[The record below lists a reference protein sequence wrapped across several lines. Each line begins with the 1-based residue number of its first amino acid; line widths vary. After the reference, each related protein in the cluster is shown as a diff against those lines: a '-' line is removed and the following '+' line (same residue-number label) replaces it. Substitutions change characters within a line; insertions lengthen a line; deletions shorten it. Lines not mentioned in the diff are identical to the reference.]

1 LEKTQKEHFMKKS
14 VIVLTFILL
23 FSLSIS
29 AADNTNDLYLP
40 NWESLK
46 TYEIPEWYKDAK
58 FGIFIHWGVYSVPA
72 FGNEWYPRNMYQ
84 QGSKEYIHHIKTYGK
99 QSEFGYKDFIPMF
112 TAANYDPAAWAE
124 LFKKAGAR
132 YVVPVAEHH
141 DGFPLYDCSL
151 SEWDA
156 VDKGPKRDLIGD
168 LAKAVR
174 DEGLIFGVSSHRAEH
189 WWFFEGGRQFD
200 SDVQDEAYDGLYGPA
215 MLKNTNPNKEFL
227 DDWLA
232 RTSELVEKYQ
242 PQLVW
247 FDWWIEEPAF
257 ELYKQKFASY
267 YYNKGLEWD
276 KGVVINYKKEAFP
289 IEAAAYD
296 IERGQLAEIRYP
308 LWQTDTAV
316 AKNSWGYTENNDY
329 KTVNSLVEDLIDI
342 VSKNGVLLL
351 NIGPKPDGTI
361 PQEDQDV
368 LLGIGQ
374 WLSVNGDAIYDT
386 RPWKVFGEGPT
397 KIVEGTFN
405 DVKRAGFTAD
415 DIRFTTKDG
424 KLYAILLDW
433 PANRTASIK
442 SLASSSEL
450 CDKEIADVKLLGSD
464 SKLKW
469 SQKEDAL
476 SVKLPKKQP
485 CEHAFVLEI
494 SFK

>member
-1 LEKTQKEHFMKKS
+1 MFKTRHVFLILFLF
-14 VIVLTFILL
+14 IVLSS
-23 FSLSIS
+23 FSI
-29 AADNTNDLYLP
+29 ANEGHYKA

-58 FGIFIHWGVYSVPA
+58 LGIFIHWGVYSVPA

-84 QGSKEYIHHIKTYGK
+84 KDSKEFKHHVETYGNQK
-99 QSEFGYKDFIPMF
+99 DFGYKDFIPMF
-112 TAANYDPAAWAE
+112 KAENYDPAAWAA

-141 DGFPLYDCSL
+141 DGFAMYDCSL
-151 SEWDA
+151 SKWDA
-156 VDKGPKRDLIGD
+156 VDMGPKRDLIGD

-174 DEGLIFGVSSHRAEH
+174 NEGLIFGLSTHRAEH
-189 WWFFEGGRQFD
+189 WWFMNGGMEFE
-200 SDVQDEAYDGLYGPA
+200 SDVPDNLDFYGPA
-215 MLKNTNPNKEFL
+215 KPGDTNPNRKYL
-227 DDWLA
+227 DDWYA
-232 RTSELVEKYQ
+232 RTAELVEKYQ

-257 ELYKQKFASY
+257 ELYKQKFAAF

-276 KGVVINYKKEAFP
+276 KGVVINYKNEAFP

-296 IERGQLAEIRYP
+296 VERGQLGEIRFP

-361 PQEDQDV
+361 PQEDQDI
-368 LLGIGQ
+368 LLGIGE
-374 WLSVNGDAIYDT
+374 WLAVNGEAIYDT
-386 RPWKVFGEGPT
+386 RPWTVFGEGPT
-397 KIVEGTFN
+397 KVVEGSFN
-405 DVKRAGFTAD
+405 DVKRAGFTSE
-415 DIRFTTKDG
+415 DIRFTTKNG
-424 KLYAILLDW
+424 KLYAIVLDW
-433 PANRTASIK
+433 PNDRNINIK
-442 SLASSSEL
+442 SLSSTSEL
-450 CDKEIADVKLLGSD
+450 CEQEIADVKLVGSD
-464 SKLKW
+464 KKVKW
-469 SQKEDAL
+469 SQEQDAL
-476 SVKLPKKQP
+476 SAKLPKDKP
-485 CEHAFVLEI
+485 CDFAFVLEI